1 MTKQLHIDGLFASA
15 EELWE
20 SVLAAL
26 RRLPDK
32 RLQDECLQGSRAV
45 RLEDGTLAVE
55 VTNRYSPDFV
65 EKRCRRA
72 VEEILERLVG
82 STLPLCFRAGAE
94 APEEAD
100 TPPET
105 RRPAPAPKPASSA
118 GQRLNI
124 KYRFDTFAVGQ
135 SNTLAW
141 RAAMA
146 VANAPASTYNPLL
159 LCGGVGVGKTHLLQ
173 AIGHEIARLFPS
185 QHVVYVTADAF
196 TYEFVTALRERRTDA
211 FRKRYRGADVLLVDD
226 LQFLA
231 GKESTE
237 EEFFLTFTAV
247 QEAGKQIVCC
257 SDRCPREM
265 PLLPDRLRSR
275 LESGLIVEI
284 GAPDFETRVQILR
297 RKAEAEGI
305 EIDEEVLLFVANL
318 IESDV
323 RALEGALIKLIAC
336 SSLTRRPLTCALAE
350 ETLVSYVGRK
360 SSSSVTVETVLRA
373 TCDFYRVDAKA
384 VKSKRRDKSVV
395 LPRQVA
401 MYLSRQITNAPL
413 AEIGERFGG
422 RDHSTV
428 IAACNKIKGSLES
441 DTELRAAIEEIS
453 RRLAG

>member
-1 MTKQLHIDGLFASA
+1 
-15 EELWE
+15 
-20 SVLAAL
+20 
-26 RRLPDK
+26 
-32 RLQDECLQGSRAV
+32 
-45 RLEDGTLAVE
+45 
-55 VTNRYSPDFV
+55 
-65 EKRCRRA
+65 
-72 VEEILERLVG
+72 
-82 STLPLCFRAGAE
+82 
-94 APEEAD
+94 
-100 TPPET
+100 
-105 RRPAPAPKPASSA
+105 
-118 GQRLNI
+118 
-124 KYRFDTFAVGQ
+124 VGQ

-297 RKAEAEGI
+297 RKAEAEGL